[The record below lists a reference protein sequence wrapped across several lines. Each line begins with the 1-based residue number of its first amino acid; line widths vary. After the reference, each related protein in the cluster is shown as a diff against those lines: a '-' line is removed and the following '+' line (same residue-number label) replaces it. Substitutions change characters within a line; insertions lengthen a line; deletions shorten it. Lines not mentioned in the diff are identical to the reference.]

1 VSPKLATLATSLELL
16 YISSDGTGRRR
27 TYPTRWLRCYG
38 AQSTCSNRHKVPVK
52 PLFIKPF
59 LYLAVTSFGTWVH
72 GEKGNAAGMRTHGCF
87 GAYDDQAKCC
97 LVSLNRVMRLWLLVQ
112 SVPFTNGFTVLG
124 SCLHPDVLTAV
135 RRTVTF
141 RNDDFCMARLTSRRA
156 SSSLTWRNPGRR
168 RLQHPAKHP
177 ILVRPVSG
185 TDEAIDSFISGPSV
199 NRLDQFVTPLL
210 QVYIEDTDAYG
221 VMYNGNY
228 LRAYDR
234 ALHMMLEPSPSAAAL
249 GDRDDWSIVSVEGL
263 KFKSPPPLGGTYCI
277 EGTRRRRP
285 TNDVPVAGDWG
296 NGTFVSDPVLAHSDE
311 CTTKTNRSPDNANHG
326 EEEVWDMIMRS
337 PDGSIVYNTATGVA
351 LARSPSV
358 QREPSFSMSSLAAA
372 NDESH
377 VDWLPS
383 PPPLVLPDGS
393 PATTAITSS
402 IDTFRTY
409 RDEFEPHLN
418 SHVPLRIALN
428 YMERART
435 NCIGGPSMLHE
446 LQNTHGVL
454 YVVTAVRNC
463 SLVSY
468 NTDPING
475 GGVNVGRRSQRPLL
489 VPGMQ
494 VEVETGFRVRKRG
507 AIIDCYH
514 SLVFEDATDPTARQR
529 LAQGVVTIM
538 ALDANTRRPTN
549 KLPSWLRSRF
559 GISDPAA

>member
-1 VSPKLATLATSLELL
+1 
-16 YISSDGTGRRR
+16 
-27 TYPTRWLRCYG
+27 
-38 AQSTCSNRHKVPVK
+38 
-52 PLFIKPF
+52 
-59 LYLAVTSFGTWVH
+59 
-72 GEKGNAAGMRTHGCF
+72 MRTHGCF

-97 LVSLNRVMRLWLLVQ
+97 LVSLNRSMRLWLLVQ
-112 SVPFTNGFTVLG
+112 SVPFTNGFTVG
-124 SCLHPDVLTAV
+124 SFFHPDVLTAV

-141 RNDDFCMARLTSRRA
+141 RNDDFCAARLTSRRS
-156 SSSLTWRNPGRR
+156 SSSLTWRNDGRR
-168 RLQHPAKHP
+168 RLKHPAKDP
-177 ILVRPVSG
+177 ILVRSVSS
-185 TDEAIDSFISGPSV
+185 TDEAIDSISGPLV

-234 ALHMMLEPSPSAAAL
+234 ALHMMLVPSPASAAEL
-249 GDRDDWSIVSVEGL
+249 GDRDAWSIVSVEEL

-277 EGTRRRRP
+277 EGTRLRRP
-285 TNDVPVAGDWG
+285 TSSSANDVPVTGDWR
-296 NGTFVSDPVLAHSDE
+296 NGTFVSEPMLAHPAE
-311 CTTKTNRSPDNANHG
+311 CTSMPQSSLDSANHG

-351 LARSPSV
+351 LARSPSI
-358 QREPSFSMSSLAAA
+358 QREPSSSMSSLAVA

-383 PPPLVLPDGS
+383 PPPLFLPDGS
-393 PATTAITSS
+393 SATTAITSS

-428 YMERART
+428 YMERSRT
-435 NCIGGPSMLHE
+435 NCIGGPSVLHE

-468 NTDPING
+468 NTDPIKTG
-475 GGVNVGRRSQRPLL
+475 GANVGRRSQRPLL
-489 VPGMQ
+489 APGMQ
-494 VEVETGFRVRKRG
+494 VDVETAFRVRKRG

-514 SLVFEDATDPTARQR
+514 TLVLEDAMDPTARHR

-549 KLPSWLRSRF
+549 TLPSWLRSRF
-559 GISDPAA
+559 GVLDPAA

>member
-1 VSPKLATLATSLELL
+1 MK
-16 YISSDGTGRRR
+16 
-27 TYPTRWLRCYG
+27 
-38 AQSTCSNRHKVPVK
+38 
-52 PLFIKPF
+52 
-59 LYLAVTSFGTWVH
+59 
-72 GEKGNAAGMRTHGCF
+72 THGCF
-87 GAYDDQAKCC
+87 GAYDDQAKRC
-97 LVSLNRVMRLWLLVQ
+97 LVSLNRLMRLWLLVQ
-112 SVPFTNGFTVLG
+112 SVQFTNGFTVG
-124 SCLHPDVLTAV
+124 SFLHPDVLTAV

-141 RNDDFCMARLTSRRA
+141 RNDDFCLARLTSRRA
-156 SSSLTWRNPGRR
+156 SFSLTWRNAGRR
-168 RLQHPAKHP
+168 RLQHPAKHL

-185 TDEAIDSFISGPSV
+185 TDEAIDLFVSGPSV

-234 ALHMMLEPSPSAAAL
+234 ALHMMLEPSPASAAEL
-249 GDRDDWSIVSVEGL
+249 GDRDDWSIVSVEVL

-285 TNDVPVAGDWG
+285 TNDVPVAGDWV
-296 NGTFVSDPVLAHSDE
+296 NGTFVSEPMLAHPDE
-311 CTTKTNRSPDNANHG
+311 CTTKTQSSPDNANHG

-337 PDGSIVYNTATGVA
+337 PDGSIVYNTATGVM

-358 QREPSFSMSSLAAA
+358 QREPSWSTSSQPAS
-372 NDESH
+372 NDGSQ

-383 PPPLVLPDGS
+383 PPPLFLADGLS
-393 PATTAITSS
+393 ATTTTTSS

-428 YMERART
+428 YMERSRT

-446 LQNTHGVL
+446 LQKTHGVL
-454 YVVTAVRNC
+454 YVVTAVREC
-463 SLVSY
+463 SLISY
-468 NTDPING
+468 NTDSING
-475 GGVNVGRRSQRPLL
+475 GGASRRSRRPHL

-494 VEVETGFRVRKRG
+494 VDVETTFRVRKRG

-514 SLVFEDATDPTARQR
+514 TLVLEDGMDPTVRHR

-559 GISDPAA
+559 GVLDPAA